1 MAVVVF
7 CRNECCR
14 LTAMIV
20 KVTARELGGLA
31 TRDDECEM
39 NAEEYHDSV

>member
-1 MAVVVF
+1 MV
-7 CRNECCR
+7 
-14 LTAMIV
+14 V

-39 NAEEYHDSV
+39 GVETCHYAITTRLLLAEFGSK